1 VAKREAPRSPMAHIR
16 GHMRG
21 YLGCNLCADSEPSG
35 TPASPDIMA
44 VMPNLYATL
53 QTMLLHHH
61 HRHIFEI
68 ISACISVYH

>member
-1 VAKREAPRSPMAHIR
+1 MAHIR
-16 GHMRG
+16 GCMRR
-21 YLGCNLCADSEPSG
+21 YLDCNICSNSEPNG

-61 HRHIFEI
+61 HIFEI
-68 ISACISVYH
+68 ISDCISVYHRALKSQCSF